1 VRIAVDTSSSVD
13 AGILTRFLSEVNE
26 IVRLYPH
33 LNAELFYADTS
44 LYGPFGL
51 SEALVEAPR
60 GGGGTFFAPF
70 FEHVAKS
77 GEPGETTLL
86 IYLTDGRG
94 SFPRRAPKQ
103 PVLWVVTPGG
113 LPSPD
118 FPFGEVARLR
128 D

>member
-1 VRIAVDTSSSVD
+1 M
-13 AGILTRFLSEVNE
+13 
-26 IVRLYPH
+26 
-33 LNAELFYADTS
+33 
-44 LYGPFGL
+44 
-51 SEALVEAPR
+51 

-70 FEHVAKS
+70 FEHGAKS

-94 SFPRRAPKQ
+94 SFPRRAPEQ

-113 LPSPD
+113 RPSPD